1 MQNSVFFFQRD
12 KGDFYNAQ
20 QSREALGGWGAVGA
34 GGGGGGGG
42 TLGEGVSR
50 EEGGEEAEAIDPWE
64 RKVAADEPQ
73 IGP

>member
-1 MQNSVFFFQRD
+1 V
-12 KGDFYNAQ
+12 
-20 QSREALGGWGAVGA
+20 GGA
-34 GGGGGGGG
+34 GGGGGGG

-64 RKVAADEPQ
+64 RKVTADVPQ